1 MACNALRSD
10 AAALSGALLRL
21 PSPGSFRGFRW
32 FQAFSFFLGCRV
44 WKIACRLLPAAG
56 FRVSIYPHGGGG
68 KAGGLEVMGLS
79 FSSACFRA
87 LCFVLCVARCLSRA
101 AVADSGLGIFSRL
114 P

>member
-1 MACNALRSD
+1 MV
-10 AAALSGALLRL
+10 SG
-21 PSPGSFRGFRW
+21 
-32 FQAFSFFLGCRV
+32 FFVFFGLQG

-56 FRVSIYPHGGGG
+56 FRVSKYPHGGGG

-79 FSSACFRA
+79 LSSACFRA